1 MIEGGIRLGHLMIAM
16 AAVELV
22 TIPLL
27 ARSVRRSNP
36 GSGEDQRRAVRIVVF
51 AAIVCAVGLC
61 LAGLFLPIAQL
72 RIL

>member
-16 AAVELV
+16 AMVELLA
-22 TIPLL
+22 IPLL
-27 ARSVRRSNP
+27 ARSVRRANP
-36 GSGEDQRRAVRIVVF
+36 DSEEAQRGAVRIVIF
-51 AAIVCAVGLC
+51 AAIVCAAGLC